1 MLLENKTKL
10 QRSRNSR
17 NNSTLLTN
25 TSMMKLFLKTNLTRM
40 LTQNVAISK
49 VLRNIVR
56 PDGKPLK
63 NGLRRPDRYEVICT
77 FWLVF
82 DPKID
87 EQQRYAVGLK

>member
-1 MLLENKTKL
+1 MPLENKTKL
-10 QRSRNSR
+10 RLSRNSR

-40 LTQNVAISK
+40 HTQNVVISK

-63 NGLRRPDRYEVICT
+63 NGLRKPDRYEVMCT
-77 FWLVF
+77 FCLVCS
-82 DPKID
+82 KN
-87 EQQRYAVGLK
+87 

>member
-10 QRSRNSR
+10 QLSRNSR

-40 LTQNVAISK
+40 HTQNVAISK
-49 VLRNIVR
+49 VLGNIVR

-63 NGLRRPDRYEVICT
+63 NGLRKPDRYEVICT
-77 FWLVF
+77 FCLVCS
-82 DPKID
+82 KN
-87 EQQRYAVGLK
+87 